1 MQACIVSVSECAH
14 VCGSRGQAVH
24 SEDTQGCPGA
34 GRKASLP
41 QGHRTWG
48 GRVPAKKQGLGNPYR
63 GYYRGQE
70 DPPGSD
76 PGSFCLPSSLGAPKS
91 PEKYRQREV

>member
-1 MQACIVSVSECAH
+1 MQACIVCVSECAH

-48 GRVPAKKQGLGNPYR
+48 GRVPAKKQGLGNPYAQGTGITTEARRTHR
-63 GYYRGQE
+63 GE
-70 DPPGSD
+70 
-76 PGSFCLPSSLGAPKS
+76 
-91 PEKYRQREV
+91 